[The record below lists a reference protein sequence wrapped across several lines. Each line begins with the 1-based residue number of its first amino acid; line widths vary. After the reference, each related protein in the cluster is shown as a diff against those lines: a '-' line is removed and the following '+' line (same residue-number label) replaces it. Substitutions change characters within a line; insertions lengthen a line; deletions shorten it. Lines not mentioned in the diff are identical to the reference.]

1 MTHSDL
7 GAQGEALT
15 ATHLQAQGW
24 QILAQGWHCR
34 GGELDVVAQR
44 HDWLIF
50 VEVKTRQSSTLDGLL
65 AVSPTKQRRLIR
77 AAQVFLQVH
86 PQWADCSCRFDVAV
100 VLALPR
106 LHVATYLEAAFSLD
120 G

>member
-1 MTHSDL
+1 MTNREL

-15 ATHLQAQGW
+15 ARYVQQRGW
-24 QILAQGWHCR
+24 QVVAQGWHCR
-34 GGELDVVAQR
+34 GGELDLVAQR
-44 HDWLIF
+44 QDWLIF

-77 AAQVFLQVH
+77 AAQLFLQAH
-86 PQWADCSCRFDVAV
+86 PQWAEFNCRFDVAV
-100 VLALPR
+100 VLAVPT

-120 G
+120 N